1 MKKKHCMLFG
11 ALMCIGV
18 SGFSQEE
25 KAETVREPLVHDPV
39 MAKEGDTYYLY
50 FTGWGISSMT
60 TKNLKDWT
68 FAREVFPVAPQWAKD
83 SVPGYKGHTWAPDI
97 LYAGGK
103 YHIFYSCST
112 FGKNTSAIGHAYRS
126 TLSPDSAEPWTDTGA
141 VITSREG
148 GNYNAIDPNVVID
161 ETGTPWMVFGSFWDG
176 IQLVQLTKDMS
187 STCKPEKLYTVSS
200 RRTDRPHAS
209 PGVRANAVEA
219 PFIFKHDGYYYLFV
233 SFDFCCRGK
242 KSGDPFLYDITH
254 PVPQA
259 SLLSVIRIKTIC
271 AMAVQINKARQN
283 PVAVIVIIHRFFAI
297 IINIYNFPVRNFNL
311 RFNKLICKPNFSAL
325 NNHFPASFSKK
336 QICSKIKS
344 MLLTPCFLH
353 KFIL

>member
-11 ALMCIGV
+11 ALMCIGI

-68 FAREVFPVAPQWAKD
+68 FSREVFPVAPQWAKD

-141 VITSREG
+141 VITSHEG

-187 STCKPEKLYTVSS
+187 STCKPEKLYTVCS

-242 KSGDPFLYDITH
+242 KSD
-254 PVPQA
+254 
-259 SLLSVIRIKTIC
+259 
-271 AMAVQINKARQN
+271 
-283 PVAVIVIIHRFFAI
+283 
-297 IINIYNFPVRNFNL
+297 YNVVVGR
-311 RFNKLICKPNFSAL
+311 S
-325 NNHFPASFSKK
+325 K
-336 QICSKIKS
+336 QICGPYLDKEGRDMAQGGGSPVIGGNAEFVAIGHSAAYHFDGKDYFMAHGYSRTDGASK
-344 MLLTPCFLH
+344 LFLVEMAWDEDGWPVVPSE
-353 KFIL
+353 

>member
-68 FAREVFPVAPQWAKD
+68 FSREVFPVAPQWAKD

-242 KSGDPFLYDITH
+242 KSD
-254 PVPQA
+254 
-259 SLLSVIRIKTIC
+259 
-271 AMAVQINKARQN
+271 
-283 PVAVIVIIHRFFAI
+283 
-297 IINIYNFPVRNFNL
+297 YNVVVGR
-311 RFNKLICKPNFSAL
+311 S
-325 NNHFPASFSKK
+325 K
-336 QICSKIKS
+336 QICGPYLDKEGCDMAQGGGSPVIGGNAEFVAIGHSAAYHFDGKDYFMAHGYSRTDGASK
-344 MLLTPCFLH
+344 LFLAEMAWDEDGWPVVPSE
-353 KFIL
+353 